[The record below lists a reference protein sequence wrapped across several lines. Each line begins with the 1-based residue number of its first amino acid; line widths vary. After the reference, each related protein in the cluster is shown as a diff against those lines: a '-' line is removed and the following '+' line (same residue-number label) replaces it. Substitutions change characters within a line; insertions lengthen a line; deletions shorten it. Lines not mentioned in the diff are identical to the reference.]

1 MLDALQTKR
10 IVIKPYSYT
19 NKTLIENGYASFGIH
34 SLNFDRHFTEEEME
48 QNRQFSEQ
56 YGASSQEWLERCEQ
70 CGIEICEH
78 MESMMKVLNEK
89 YSISQYDP
97 QVEYGKHD
105 LHFYSNRG
113 WNGKKWYD
121 HIQLSFNDKLDANI
135 NNQIL
140 NELINLIT
148 EMELKNVACRV
159 QYDTVTDD
167 EKLYTDA
174 AKRCKDLEGK
184 FVSLMGT
191 VGKIKEVGEYNGKKE
206 YGFFKKGA
214 RRYYHPL
221 SSQEI
226 IFGISV

>member
-1 MLDALQTKR
+1 MLITHDYQ
-10 IVIKPYSYT
+10 YT
-19 NKTLIENGYASFGIH
+19 NKALIENGYASIGIH
-34 SLNFDRHFTEEEME
+34 SLNFDRHFTEEEKE
-48 QNRQFSEQ
+48 QNRQFAEQ
-56 YGASSQEWLERCEQ
+56 YGTNSQEWSDRCDQSGE
-70 CGIEICEH
+70 EICKQ
-78 MESMMKVLNEK
+78 MEQMMEVLNEK

-121 HIQLSFNDKLDANI
+121 HIQLSFNDKLDANR

-140 NELINLIT
+140 NELLDLLSG
-148 EMELKNVACRV
+148 MELKNVACRV

-167 EKLYTDA
+167 EKLYMDA
-174 AKRCKDLEGK
+174 AQKCKDLEGK
-184 FVSLMGT
+184 FVSLMGA
-191 VGKIKEVGEYNGKKE
+191 VGKIKEVGEYNGKKK

-226 IFGISV
+226 IFGISA